1 MSYFYTS
8 AQRRGVFL
16 LLLLLSLLVIYRF
29 AKDAIVGSN
38 SISAI
43 EIQHLEAPILNDDFQ
58 QVKKPKHIF
67 NDRDPNKWDS
77 IDWESIGLS
86 KNQVQALLNYKD
98 AIGGFKTKKDLYKCY
113 VLNEFHKNK
122 LDELVL
128 FKSVNKKNKNQKK
141 YFFEIHQSKSP
152 NYTLNGQYDTLY
164 YLKDSVITYYL
175 SFNQSNI
182 NQFKQSSIYNEQKIK
197 KIALSKNEMK
207 FIIKRNG
214 NKILKKPLGKIK
226 MNVADTTTWMT
237 ISGIGP
243 KKAKTIVNYRKQLGG
258 FVRKSQ
264 LLEVFGISRELFDK
278 INPLLVIDSNNIAKI
293 NINNDSKDTIKKHP
307 YFNWNLANAVVNY
320 RDQHGVYKSLS
331 KIKEIHL
338 VNDDLYR
345 KIAPYI
351 SIN

>member
-29 AKDAIVGSN
+29 TKDAIVGSN
-38 SISAI
+38 SILAI
-43 EIQHLEAPILNDDFQ
+43 EIQHLKAPKLNDDFQ
-58 QVKKPKHIF
+58 QVKKSKHIF
-67 NDRDPNKWDS
+67 KDRDPNKWDS

-86 KNQVQALLNYKD
+86 KNQVQTLLNYKD

-122 LDELVL
+122 LNELVR
-128 FKSVNKKNKNQKK
+128 FKPVDKKNKKN
-141 YFFEIHQSKSP
+141 YFFEIHKSASP
-152 NYTLNGQYDTLY
+152 NYTLNDQYDTLF
-164 YLKDSVITYYL
+164 YLKDSIITYYL
-175 SFNQSNI
+175 SFNLSNV
-182 NQFKQSSIYNEQKIK
+182 NRFKQSSIYNEQKIK
-197 KIALSKNEMK
+197 KIALSKNQMK
-207 FIIKRNG
+207 FIVKQKG
-214 NKILKKPLGKIK
+214 NKNFKKPLCKIK

-243 KKAKTIVNYRKQLGG
+243 KRARTIVNYRNQLGG
-258 FVRKSQ
+258 FVSKNQ
-264 LLEVFGISRELFDK
+264 LLEVFGISQELFDK

-307 YFNWNLANAVVNY
+307 YFNWNLANALVNY

>member
-43 EIQHLEAPILNDDFQ
+43 EIQHLKAPKLNDDFQ
-58 QVKKPKHIF
+58 QVKKSKHIF
-67 NDRDPNKWDS
+67 KDRDPNKWDS

-86 KNQVQALLNYKD
+86 KNQVQTLLNYKD

-122 LDELVL
+122 LDELVR
-128 FKSVNKKNKNQKK
+128 FKPVHKKNKKN
-141 YFFEIHQSKSP
+141 YFFEIHKSASP
-152 NYTLNGQYDTLY
+152 NYTLNDQYDTLFY
-164 YLKDSVITYYL
+164 SKDSIITYYL
-175 SFNQSNI
+175 SFNLSNV
-182 NQFKQSSIYNEQKIK
+182 NRFKQSSIYNEQKIK
-197 KIALSKNEMK
+197 KIALSKNQMK
-207 FIIKRNG
+207 FIVKQKG
-214 NKILKKPLGKIK
+214 NKNFKKPLGKIK
-226 MNVADTTTWMT
+226 MNAADTTTWMT

-243 KKAKTIVNYRKQLGG
+243 KRARTIVNYRNQLGG
-258 FVRKSQ
+258 FVNKSQ
-264 LLEVFGISRELFDK
+264 LLEVFGISQELFDK

-307 YFNWNLANAVVNY
+307 YFNWNLANALVNY

>member
-16 LLLLLSLLVIYRF
+16 LLFLLSLLVIYRF
-29 AKDAIVGSN
+29 TKDAIVGSN

-43 EIQHLEAPILNDDFQ
+43 EIQHLKAPILNNDLQ
-58 QVKKPKHIF
+58 QFKKPKHIF
-67 NDRDPNKWDS
+67 KDRDPNNWDS

-86 KNQVQALLNYKD
+86 KNQVQSLLNYKD
-98 AIGGFKTKKDLYKCY
+98 AIGGFKKKKDLYKCY

-122 LDELVL
+122 LDEIIL
-128 FKSVNKKNKNQKK
+128 FKSVNKKKKNKKN
-141 YFFEIHQSKSP
+141 YFFEIHKSASP

-164 YLKDSVITYYL
+164 YLKDSIISYYL
-175 SFNQSNI
+175 SFNLSNI

-197 KIALSKNEMK
+197 KIALSKNQMK
-207 FIIKRNG
+207 FIVKQKG
-214 NKILKKPLGKIK
+214 NKNFKKPLGKIK

-243 KKAKTIVNYRKQLGG
+243 KRARTIINYRNQLGG
-258 FVRKSQ
+258 FVNKSQ
-264 LLEVFGISRELFDK
+264 LLEVFGISQELFDK
-278 INPLLVIDSNNIAKI
+278 INPLLEIDSNNIAKI
-293 NINNDSKDTIKKHP
+293 NINNDSKYTIKKHP

-351 SIN
+351 SIK

>member
-1 MSYFYTS
+1 VSYFYTS

-16 LLLLLSLLVIYRF
+16 LLFLLSLLVIYRF
-29 AKDAIVGSN
+29 TKDAIVGSN
-38 SISAI
+38 SISVI
-43 EIQHLEAPILNDDFQ
+43 EIQHLKAPILNNDLQ
-58 QVKKPKHIF
+58 QFKKPKHIF
-67 NDRDPNKWDS
+67 KDRDPNNWDS

-86 KNQVQALLNYKD
+86 KNQVQTLLNYKD
-98 AIGGFKTKKDLYKCY
+98 AIGGFKKKKDLYKCY

-122 LDELVL
+122 LDEIIL
-128 FKSVNKKNKNQKK
+128 FKSVNKKKKNKKN
-141 YFFEIHQSKSP
+141 YFFEIHKSASP

-164 YLKDSVITYYL
+164 YLKDSIISYYL
-175 SFNQSNI
+175 SFNLSNI

-197 KIALSKNEMK
+197 KIALSKNQMK
-207 FIIKRNG
+207 FIVKQKG
-214 NKILKKPLGKIK
+214 NKNFKKPLGKIK
-226 MNVADTTTWMT
+226 MNVADTTAWMT

-243 KKAKTIVNYRKQLGG
+243 KRARTIVNYRNQLGG
-258 FVRKSQ
+258 FVNKSQ
-264 LLEVFGISRELFDK
+264 LLEVFGISQELFDK
-278 INPLLVIDSNNIAKI
+278 INPLLEIDSNNIAKI

>member
-16 LLLLLSLLVIYRF
+16 LLFLLSLLVIYRF
-29 AKDAIVGSN
+29 TKDAIVGSN
-38 SISAI
+38 SILAI
-43 EIQHLEAPILNDDFQ
+43 EIQHLKAPKLNNDLQ
-58 QVKKPKHIF
+58 QFKKPKHIF
-67 NDRDPNKWDS
+67 KDRDPNNWDS

-86 KNQVQALLNYKD
+86 KNQVQVILNYKV

-122 LDELVL
+122 LDEIVL
-128 FKSVNKKNKNQKK
+128 FKSVNKKNKKN
-141 YFFEIHQSKSP
+141 YFFEIHKSASP
-152 NYTLNGQYDTLY
+152 NYTLNTQYDTLY
-164 YLKDSVITYYL
+164 YLKDSIITYYL
-175 SFNQSNI
+175 SFNLSNI

-197 KIALSKNEMK
+197 KIALSKNQMK
-207 FIIKRNG
+207 FILKQKS
-214 NKILKKPLGKIK
+214 NKNFKNQLGKIK
-226 MNVADTTTWMT
+226 MNVADTTTWMM

-243 KKAKTIVNYRKQLGG
+243 KRARTIVNYRNQLGG
-258 FVRKSQ
+258 FVNKSQ
-264 LLEVFGISRELFDK
+264 LLEVFGISQELFDK
-278 INPLLVIDSNNIAKI
+278 INPLLEIDSNNIAKI

>member
-16 LLLLLSLLVIYRF
+16 LLFLLSLLVIYRF
-29 AKDAIVGSN
+29 TKDAIVGSN

-43 EIQHLEAPILNDDFQ
+43 EIQHLKAPILNNDLQ
-58 QVKKPKHIF
+58 QFKKPKHIF
-67 NDRDPNKWDS
+67 KDRDPNNWDS

-86 KNQVQALLNYKD
+86 KNQVQTLLNYKD
-98 AIGGFKTKKDLYKCY
+98 AIGGFKKKKDLYKCY

-122 LDELVL
+122 LDEIIL
-128 FKSVNKKNKNQKK
+128 FKSVNKKKINKKN
-141 YFFEIHQSKSP
+141 YFFEIHKSASP

-164 YLKDSVITYYL
+164 YLKDSIISYYL
-175 SFNQSNI
+175 SFNLSNI

-197 KIALSKNEMK
+197 KIALSKNQMK
-207 FIIKRNG
+207 FVVKQKG
-214 NKILKKPLGKIK
+214 NKNFKKPLGKIK
-226 MNVADTTTWMT
+226 MNVADTTAWMT

-243 KKAKTIVNYRKQLGG
+243 KRARTIVNYRNQLGG
-258 FVRKSQ
+258 FVNKSQ
-264 LLEVFGISRELFDK
+264 LLEVFGISQELFDK
-278 INPLLVIDSNNIAKI
+278 INPLLEIDSNNIAKI

-351 SIN
+351 SIK

>member
-16 LLLLLSLLVIYRF
+16 LLFLLSLLVIYRF
-29 AKDAIVGSN
+29 TKDAIVGSN

-43 EIQHLEAPILNDDFQ
+43 EIQHLKAPILNNDLQ
-58 QVKKPKHIF
+58 QFKKPKHIF
-67 NDRDPNKWDS
+67 KDRDPNNWDS

-86 KNQVQALLNYKD
+86 KNQVQTLLNYKD
-98 AIGGFKTKKDLYKCY
+98 AIGGFKKKKDLYKCY

-122 LDELVL
+122 LDEIIL
-128 FKSVNKKNKNQKK
+128 FKSVNKKKINKKN
-141 YFFEIHQSKSP
+141 YFFEIHKSASP

-164 YLKDSVITYYL
+164 YLKDSIISYYL
-175 SFNQSNI
+175 SFNLSNI

-197 KIALSKNEMK
+197 KIALSKNQMK
-207 FIIKRNG
+207 FIVKQKG
-214 NKILKKPLGKIK
+214 NKNFKKPLGKIK

-243 KKAKTIVNYRKQLGG
+243 KRARTIINYRNQLGG
-258 FVRKSQ
+258 FVNKSQ
-264 LLEVFGISRELFDK
+264 LLEVFGISQELFDK
-278 INPLLVIDSNNIAKI
+278 INPLLEIDSNNIAKI

>member
-16 LLLLLSLLVIYRF
+16 LLLLSLLVIYRF
-29 AKDAIVGSN
+29 TKDAIVGSN

-43 EIQHLEAPILNDDFQ
+43 EIQHLKAPILNNDLQ
-58 QVKKPKHIF
+58 QFKKPKHIF
-67 NDRDPNKWDS
+67 KDRDPNNWDS

-98 AIGGFKTKKDLYKCY
+98 AIGGFRTKKDLYKCY

-122 LDELVL
+122 LDEIVL
-128 FKSVNKKNKNQKK
+128 FKSVNKKNKNQKN
-141 YFFEIHQSKSP
+141 YFFEIHKSASP

-164 YLKDSVITYYL
+164 YLKDSIITYYL
-175 SFNQSNI
+175 SYNLSNI

-197 KIALSKNEMK
+197 KIALSKNQMK
-207 FIIKRNG
+207 FIVKQKG
-214 NKILKKPLGKIK
+214 NKNFKKPLVKIK

-243 KKAKTIVNYRKQLGG
+243 KRARTIVNYRNQLGG
-258 FVRKSQ
+258 FVNKSQ
-264 LLEVFGISRELFDK
+264 LLEVFGISQELFDK
-278 INPLLVIDSNNIAKI
+278 INPLLEIDSNNIAKI